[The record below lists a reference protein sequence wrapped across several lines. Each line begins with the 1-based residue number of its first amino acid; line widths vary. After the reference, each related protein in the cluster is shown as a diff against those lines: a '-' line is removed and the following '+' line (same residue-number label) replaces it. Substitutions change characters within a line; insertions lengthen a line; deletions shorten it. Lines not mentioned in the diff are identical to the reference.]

1 MNASGLS
8 SSLLYLKNSLAAG
21 FAPILSVAVPAI
33 TALIDAIAQALAWI
47 GQLVAALT
55 GKSTFVKAKKTQ
67 EDYAKSLK
75 KTGSAAKDA
84 KNSLAAFDKLNV
96 LSQNNAGGGGG
107 GSGTDPSQMFETVAV
122 SSSLSKALDALKKKW
137 SDLSNLFAK
146 GFKVGLGD
154 TTSRFATIQKGL
166 QSIKESLA
174 DIFSDPRVQAA
185 ASTWGNKMVYDLG
198 VIAGSVAS
206 VGITLA
212 ANLVGGTAKY
222 LEEARERIKQY
233 IIDMFDITGD
243 IADIVANFSA
253 AFAEVF
259 SVFADENGQTFTANL
274 IGFFSNSF
282 MGFTE
287 VFAKLGRDLLNAL
300 LTPLTNNTAGFKQAF
315 DGLLGV
321 AAQIMGDL
329 KDLFTDAFDQINQT
343 YDEHV
348 APMFDAFTE
357 GLTEIHKSA
366 LEAFETYILPAL
378 QKVADK
384 FTEVKSQYLQP
395 FIKSFVEL
403 FGNVADTLT
412 VLWNQVLQ
420 PLLNWIV
427 QSFAPLI
434 GAAIENVGGFFTALL
449 AVVSTAAQQSLSE
462 AKTDGV
468 AAIGTAK
475 TEGLQA
481 IDKAKSDIETARS
494 GAIKDID
501 TAKTSGVQAV
511 EAVTAGIEQ
520 TKTSALEEIDGS
532 KTAAV
537 QAVETAKTEGV
548 AAVNAAVEAGKINFV
563 TDESLTLSGRAA
575 DAKVVGDEL
584 AKKADQTDLEYLRKR
599 QNILVGSETGSRV
612 CVTDAFE
619 APLEGLVL
627 YGKSTQV
634 TTTGAQLLNIPDA
647 ERTIRGVT
655 LRIQNG
661 VIEMNGTATEG
672 GYAYVDIAKTPLT
685 GVYTLSIDGA
695 VKGALLDDK
704 FQRLIESTASLNG
717 KTARMLTFYIT
728 KDVKYS
734 LTGIKVMLNAGDTAL
749 PWEPYTGGKPSPSPD
764 YPQEIQSAKSEVVVH
779 GKNLFGGRFYYANY
793 SNEVLRIDE
802 TRNENEVKLPFAPTY
817 ETFGVCK
824 VIKCQKGKT
833 YVISVTNPNKNAA
846 IGMAEYENIEKA
858 LNFNNAL
865 GFIRMNDKILEKSY
879 TAKSDGIL
887 VCGIAGS
894 WTNGTTTLHECTES
908 ELLQVEEASEA
919 TDYEPYRTPQTITIT
934 SPTSLPGIPVSSDG
948 NYTDD
953 TGQQWICDEV
963 DLERGVYV
971 QRVYSIIVDGED
983 VTFSQ
988 AGRYC
993 NMNLKKL
1000 PSAKSIIGT
1009 SQRIEARS
1017 TFTSE
1022 TWNFNPEMGFLYLI
1036 KENYAETINESCKE
1050 HSGEVMYALAAP
1062 IEIPLS
1068 AADIAAYRALITYGP
1083 TTIVETDGAGI
1094 KLDYQR
1100 DVNIVIKQLTD
1111 TIASMTN

>member
-1 MNASGLS
+1 MGRIITAKFISGSHFAQAFGNLWQYDYGAKLILEGLELPVAAEIHFASMECGGESETRIGVTTNGITEVKIPNVLLEINKVQDYNLYAFVYLTDEKSGYTEYKILMTVRVRPKPGEEKPDADKDHPLADAVQAVNAAADRAET
-8 SSLLYLKNSLAAG
+8 AAG
-21 FAPILSVAVPAI
+21 NAAESK
-33 TALIDAIAQALAWI
+33 
-47 GQLVAALT
+47 VAAEDAAEQAD
-55 GKSTFVKAKKTQ
+55 KSRV
-67 EDYAKSLK
+67 
-75 KTGSAAKDA
+75 AA
-84 KNSLAAFDKLNV
+84 
-96 LSQNNAGGGGG
+96 
-107 GSGTDPSQMFETVAV
+107 ETVARHV
-122 SSSLSKALDALKKKW
+122 AEAGRTALTDIASAKTDA
-137 SDLSNLFAK
+137 
-146 GFKVGLGD
+146 VE
-154 TTSRFATIQKGL
+154 TI
-166 QSIKESLA
+166 E
-174 DIFSDPRVQAA
+174 
-185 ASTWGNKMVYDLG
+185 
-198 VIAGSVAS
+198 
-206 VGITLA
+206 
-212 ANLVGGTAKY
+212 TAKTGTVKAVDD
-222 LEEARERIKQY
+222 ARETAIK
-233 IIDMFDITGD
+233 
-243 IADIVANFSA
+243 AV
-253 AFAEVF
+253 
-259 SVFADENGQTFTANL
+259 
-274 IGFFSNSF
+274 
-282 MGFTE
+282 
-287 VFAKLGRDLLNAL
+287 
-300 LTPLTNNTAGFKQAF
+300 
-315 DGLLGV
+315 
-321 AAQIMGDL
+321 
-329 KDLFTDAFDQINQT
+329 TDARM
-343 YDEHV
+343 V
-348 APMFDAFTE
+348 AE
-357 GLTEIHKSA
+357 
-366 LEAFETYILPAL
+366 
-378 QKVADK
+378 
-384 FTEVKSQYLQP
+384 
-395 FIKSFVEL
+395 
-403 FGNVADTLT
+403 
-412 VLWNQVLQ
+412 
-420 PLLNWIV
+420 
-427 QSFAPLI
+427 
-434 GAAIENVGGFFTALL
+434 
-449 AVVSTAAQQSLSE
+449 QSLSE

-634 TTTGAQLLNIPDA
+634 TTTGAQLFTSAVIKKEHSGVKLTKKDSVWHLEGTNTADGVRNIRLMEPTEHFKLPA
-647 ERTIRGVT
+647 
-655 LRIQNG
+655 
-661 VIEMNGTATEG
+661 GT
-672 GYAYVDIAKTPLT
+672 
-685 GVYTLSIDGA
+685 YTLSFSKDGVFPIGINIA
-695 VKGALLDDK
+695 IAKVANPDISSE
-704 FQRLIESTASLNG
+704 QIW
-717 KTARMLTFYIT
+717 
-728 KDVKYS
+728 
-734 LTGIKVMLNAGDTAL
+734 TGIGNAGLNTPTKFVLDGTEEALNIYVNFPAGKYISCDLYVMLNAGDTAF

>member
-1 MNASGLS
+1 MAADGSLKFDTKIDTSGLEKGTGTLEKAFDRLTKAVDRLSDNISNVFNNVGQAAETAAAQSSKAAEGIDQVTESAKQAERQTKSLQEQMDAIKVDRGEYQEQEPTPARRVKVDDPSAYGYDPAAIEFIDKYAAGEEKAEKATNEFAQKISELKKELKDLESQGMYFGDEKYDEAYLKLEKVKQALKDYKQELTNPTPDAVIFPADSLQGKIDRLKQELKDLESQGKSFGDALYDSTYKALNQAQSDLSTYKKNLTTPVKIPVQFDPNSFEGQKEALRSKLLGMEQQGISLGDADYDQTYVQLQQVLQAENEYKKSLLSADAGQKKAKASADKLRDSVNGAGKAAKNSGKGMQLLGRISRMMMMRFVMQAVMAVMSATKEGFQNLARYSGSANQTLSGLS

-96 LSQNNAGGGGG
+96 LSQNNAGSGGG
-107 GSGTDPSQMFETVAV
+107 GSGTDPSQMFEMVAV

-137 SDLSNLFAK
+137 SDLSSLFTK

-166 QSIKESLA
+166 QSIKESLS

-198 VIAGSVAS
+198 VIAGAVAS

-222 LEEARERIKQY
+222 LEEAQERIKQY

-282 MGFTE
+282 MGLTE
-287 VFAKLGRDLLNAL
+287 VFVKLGRDLLNAL

-449 AVVSTAAQQSLSE
+449 AAVSTAAQ
-462 AKTDGV
+462 G
-468 AAIGTAK
+468 
-475 TEGLQA
+475 
-481 IDKAKSDIETARS
+481 
-494 GAIKDID
+494 
-501 TAKTSGVQAV
+501 
-511 EAVTAGIEQ
+511 
-520 TKTSALEEIDGS
+520 
-532 KTAAV
+532 
-537 QAVETAKTEGV
+537 
-548 AAVNAAVEAGKINFV
+548 
-563 TDESLTLSGRAA
+563 
-575 DAKVVGDEL
+575 
-584 AKKADQTDLEYLRKR
+584 
-599 QNILVGSETGSRV
+599 
-612 CVTDAFE
+612 VTDA
-619 APLEGLVL
+619 
-627 YGKSTQV
+627 
-634 TTTGAQLLNIPDA
+634 
-647 ERTIRGVT
+647 
-655 LRIQNG
+655 
-661 VIEMNGTATEG
+661 
-672 GYAYVDIAKTPLT
+672 
-685 GVYTLSIDGA
+685 
-695 VKGALLDDK
+695 
-704 FQRLIESTASLNG
+704 LNG
-717 KTARMLTFYIT
+717 ILEFIQG
-728 KDVKYS
+728 VF
-734 LTGIKVMLNAGDTAL
+734 TGDM
-749 PWEPYTGGKPSPSPD
+749 
-764 YPQEIQSAKSEVVVH
+764 
-779 GKNLFGGRFYYANY
+779 
-793 SNEVLRIDE
+793 
-802 TRNENEVKLPFAPTY
+802 
-817 ETFGVCK
+817 
-824 VIKCQKGKT
+824 
-833 YVISVTNPNKNAA
+833 
-846 IGMAEYENIEKA
+846 EKA
-858 LNFNNAL
+858 LNGISFDVPDWVPLAGGQHFGFN
-865 GFIRMNDKILEKSY
+865 
-879 TAKSDGIL
+879 
-887 VCGIAGS
+887 
-894 WTNGTTTLHECTES
+894 
-908 ELLQVEEASEA
+908 
-919 TDYEPYRTPQTITIT
+919 
-934 SPTSLPGIPVSSDG
+934 VSSMKLPRLA
-948 NYTDD
+948 
-953 TGQQWICDEV
+953 TGTV
-963 DLERGVYV
+963 VPR
-971 QRVYSIIVDGED
+971 
-983 VTFSQ
+983 Q
-988 AGRYC
+988 AGEFAAILGDNNR
-993 NMNLKKL
+993 
-1000 PSAKSIIGT
+1000 
-1009 SQRIEARS
+1009 EA
-1017 TFTSE
+1017 
-1022 TWNFNPEMGFLYLI
+1022 
-1036 KENYAETINESCKE
+1036 
-1050 HSGEVMYALAAP
+1050 EVVS
-1062 IEIPLS
+1062 PLS
-1068 AADIAAYRALITYGP
+1068 TIKQALL
-1083 TTIVETDGAGI
+1083 EALKEAGAGLGGDI
-1094 KLDYQR
+1094 QLMINLDGKVVYENVVKR
-1100 DVNIVIKQLTD
+1100 NRLARKQTGKNPLLV
-1111 TIASMTN
+1111 

>member
-1 MNASGLS
+1 MGRIITAKFISGSHFAQAFGNLWQYDYGAKLILEGLELPVAAEIHFASMECGGESETRIGVTTNGITEVKIPNVLLEINKVQDYNLYAFVYLTDEKSRYTEYKILMTVRARPKPGEEHPDTEKDHPLADAVQAVNAAADRAET
-8 SSLLYLKNSLAAG
+8 AAG
-21 FAPILSVAVPAI
+21 NAAESKAA
-33 TALIDAIAQALAWI
+33 AEDAAEQADKSR
-47 GQLVAALT
+47 VAA
-55 GKSTFVKAKKTQ
+55 
-67 EDYAKSLK
+67 
-75 KTGSAAKDA
+75 
-84 KNSLAAFDKLNV
+84 
-96 LSQNNAGGGGG
+96 
-107 GSGTDPSQMFETVAV
+107 ETVARHV
-122 SSSLSKALDALKKKW
+122 AEAGRTALTDIASAKTDA
-137 SDLSNLFAK
+137 
-146 GFKVGLGD
+146 VE
-154 TTSRFATIQKGL
+154 TI
-166 QSIKESLA
+166 E
-174 DIFSDPRVQAA
+174 
-185 ASTWGNKMVYDLG
+185 
-198 VIAGSVAS
+198 
-206 VGITLA
+206 
-212 ANLVGGTAKY
+212 TAKTGTVKAVDD
-222 LEEARERIKQY
+222 ARETAIK
-233 IIDMFDITGD
+233 
-243 IADIVANFSA
+243 AV
-253 AFAEVF
+253 
-259 SVFADENGQTFTANL
+259 
-274 IGFFSNSF
+274 
-282 MGFTE
+282 
-287 VFAKLGRDLLNAL
+287 
-300 LTPLTNNTAGFKQAF
+300 
-315 DGLLGV
+315 
-321 AAQIMGDL
+321 
-329 KDLFTDAFDQINQT
+329 TDARM
-343 YDEHV
+343 V
-348 APMFDAFTE
+348 AE
-357 GLTEIHKSA
+357 
-366 LEAFETYILPAL
+366 
-378 QKVADK
+378 
-384 FTEVKSQYLQP
+384 
-395 FIKSFVEL
+395 
-403 FGNVADTLT
+403 
-412 VLWNQVLQ
+412 
-420 PLLNWIV
+420 
-427 QSFAPLI
+427 
-434 GAAIENVGGFFTALL
+434 
-449 AVVSTAAQQSLSE
+449 QSLSE

-501 TAKTSGVQAV
+501 TAKTSGVQTV

-520 TKTSALEEIDGS
+520 TKTSALEEIGSS

-537 QAVETAKTEGV
+537 QAVETAENEGV
-548 AAVNAAVEAGKINFV
+548 AAVNAAVEAGKTNFV

-779 GKNLFGGRFYYANY
+779 GKNLFGGSFYYANY
-793 SNEVLRIDE
+793 SNDVLKIDE
-802 TRNENEVKLPFAPTY
+802 SRKENEAKLPFAPTY

-824 VIKCQKGKT
+824 AIKCRKGKT
-833 YVISVTNPNKNAA
+833 YIISVTNPNKNAV
-846 IGMAEYENIEKA
+846 IGMAEYETIEKA
-858 LNFNNAL
+858 IDSNNAL
-865 GFIRMNDKILEKSY
+865 GFVGMSYKALKKSY